1 MASLVTTSVA
11 GALTVTH
18 PGTAG
23 NTMVQFANG
32 NGVLA
37 TFYQNNYITMGGS
50 SGNSLVCETNGNTTL
65 TGALNLTRGSGDG
78 QLFLTGSG
86 TNNSTVDFNNATT
99 GNLADIYANNAKS
112 LIFRTN
118 GATTALTLGGDQSAT
133 FAGALT
139 GTTATFTGVVT
150 LDGTQDVELSAAS
163 AYSLRVKG
171 MGSPSAA
178 GIVLQS
184 SIY

>member
-86 TNNSTVDFNNATT
+86 ANNSTVDFNNATT
-99 GNLADIYANNAKS
+99 GNLADIYANNSKQ

-118 GATTALTLGGDQSAT
+118 GATTALTLGGRSISHILRQRK
-133 FAGALT
+133 FKCRRWIC
-139 GTTATFTGVVT
+139 
-150 LDGTQDVELSAAS
+150 LSEQ
-163 AYSLRVKG
+163 RRDRK
-171 MGSPSAA
+171 
-178 GIVLQS
+178 
-184 SIY
+184 